1 MVTPSPSLLNPMSS
15 NQSFVG
21 SSLLNNSQMFQAA
34 QVTQIDYLK
43 SMPKVDIEK
52 SLNLFGRS
60 PNSDQ
65 GIFGSVDDGRKKS
78 EPKHAKKKQ
87 KEQRVYGA

>member
-1 MVTPSPSLLNPMSS
+1 MVTPSPSLFNTVS
-15 NQSFVG
+15 NNGSFG

-60 PNSDQ
+60 PSNDQ
-65 GIFGSVDDGRKKS
+65 GIFGSVDEGRRKQ
-78 EPKHAKKKQ
+78 EPKQLKKKQ